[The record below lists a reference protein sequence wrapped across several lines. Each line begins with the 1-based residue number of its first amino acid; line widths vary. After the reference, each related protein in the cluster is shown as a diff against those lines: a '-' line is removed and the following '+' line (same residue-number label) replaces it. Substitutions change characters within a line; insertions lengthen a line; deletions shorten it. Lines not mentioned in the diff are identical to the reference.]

1 MRRAILLVALGV
13 AALALVVG
21 AALATPPK
29 KATTT
34 LIDKQ
39 PSNAAVQ
46 GKMPYTFFFTRPEM
60 LGNPNNPTGVRYHSD
75 GKLLAKAPNG
85 SGVILWGRGRWNP
98 KSKTADGG
106 GLYTIKD
113 ASGAVRARGIWR
125 VTDFSSFEQFRGWWG
140 MGPDFKEKGWQGP
153 PGSASFS
160 GFLTLKVSLK
170 NQGDGTRVA
179 WCLMPA
185 VLERHPHVV
194 NPDGHVSDGVSLTG
208 GKFNFTEFREGEMA
222 GPPYQGVM
230 FYSTDPASDG
240 YVLTSEGTTVRKTA
254 AGSPTA
260 SATATPSAT
269 ATVSPLPTSG
279 GPSLFGTL
287 ALAAALALGGSGV
300 VALAVLRQGLS

>member
-1 MRRAILLVALGV
+1 
-13 AALALVVG
+13 VVT
-21 AALATPPK
+21 A
-29 KATTT
+29 
-34 LIDKQ
+34 
-39 PSNAAVQ
+39 Q
-46 GKMPYTFFFTRPEM
+46 G
-60 LGNPNNPTGVRYHSD
+60 S
-75 GKLLAKAPNG
+75 
-85 SGVILWGRGRWNP
+85 
-98 KSKTADGG
+98 
-106 GLYTIKD
+106 
-113 ASGAVRARGIWR
+113 WR
-125 VTDFSSFEQFRGWWG
+125 VTDFSSFEQLDGWWG

-170 NQGDGTRVA
+170 NQGDGTLVA
-179 WCLMPA
+179 WCLMLA

-194 NPDGHVSDGVSLTG
+194 NPDGHISDGVSLTG

-300 VALAVLRQGLS
+300 VALAVLRRGLS